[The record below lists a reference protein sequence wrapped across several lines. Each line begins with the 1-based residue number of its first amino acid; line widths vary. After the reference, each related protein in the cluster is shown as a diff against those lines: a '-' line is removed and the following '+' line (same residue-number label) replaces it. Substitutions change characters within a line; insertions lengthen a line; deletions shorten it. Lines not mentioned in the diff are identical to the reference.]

1 MSNRPIKTYSG
12 DKANYVVG
20 GNELNE
26 VIEHLNDLFVGKAM
40 TTEEMRLL
48 QHIVDHICS
57 MSNENQL
64 KLSQGQGA
72 EVLVFDLSGN

>member
-1 MSNRPIKTYSG
+1 MSNRPIKTYAG
-12 DKANYVVG
+12 GKANYVVG
-20 GNELNE
+20 GDEINE

-64 KLSQGQGA
+64 LRIYNQEQIKPFS
-72 EVLVFDLSGN
+72 SNH

>member
-1 MSNRPIKTYSG
+1 MSNRPIKTYAG
-12 DKANYVVG
+12 GKANYVVG
-20 GNELNE
+20 GDEINE

-48 QHIVDHICS
+48 QHIVHHICS

-64 KLSQGQGA
+64 LRIYNQEQIKPFS
-72 EVLVFDLSGN
+72 SNH